1 MSAFTTPSKS
11 EAAAQRH
18 WLSGLWRLAPVAMSW
33 AIGAPLLAGALL
45 IVQAWFLAHT
55 LDQAIRL
62 SVPPVQL
69 WPDMLII
76 AILIALR
83 AVLSW
88 SGEQAASHAS
98 ENIKQQLRH
107 QFFTQLLA
115 RGPAWSKQ
123 TPAGSLAVAIL
134 DQVQALDGYLQRF
147 LPATIAAVFLPLAFV
162 IAVLPVDWVVALLF
176 LFTAPMIPVFMAL
189 IGMRAEAANQKHQQ
203 VLSRLS
209 GVFAD
214 RIRGLFTLS
223 LLGRTQDEVQSVR
236 TASQTLSQTTM
247 KVLRIAFLSS
257 AVLELFA
264 ALGVAGVAVYIGL
277 SYLGMLGSHFSG
289 FTLQHGL
296 YCLLLAPE
304 VYNPLRQ
311 MAASYHDRA
320 TAKAAVNGL
329 QQLYTRLPAPNA
341 DFPSTPLSTIIEQK
355 NSQKWHQPLVLAAQQ
370 LSIQTPNGRDILLS
384 TDVQLLRNRPVALMG
399 ASGAGKTTILETLIG
414 LRPNAN
420 GQVQHYFDKN
430 QFVLIGQQPFMALG
444 SIADFLRIVNIKAT
458 DEQLWHAL
466 TQAQAADF
474 VRALPNGLNTV
485 LGTRGHGVSG
495 GQAHRLALA
504 RLFLTDVDLILL
516 DEPTA
521 YLDSQTRDLVLGAIL
536 GFAKERALLIATH
549 DEDVAVQLDQI
560 WLLDQRQL
568 QITNQSPLDL
578 NAEVNS

>member
-1 MSAFTTPSKS
+1 M
-11 EAAAQRH
+11 
-18 WLSGLWRLAPVAMSW
+18 W
-33 AIGAPLLAGALL
+33 AIGAPLIAGGLL
-45 IVQAWFLAHT
+45 IMQAWYLARV

-62 SVPPVQL
+62 SVPAEQL
-69 WPDMLII
+69 WLGMVTI
-76 AILIALR
+76 AVLIAVR
-83 AVLSW
+83 AVLLW
-88 SGEQAASHAS
+88 SGEKAASHAS
-98 ENIKQQLRH
+98 ETIKQQLRH

-147 LPATIAAVFLPLAFV
+147 LPATIAALFLPLAFA
-162 IAVLPVDWVVALLF
+162 IAVVPVDWIVALLF

-189 IGMRAEAANQKHQQ
+189 IGMRAEAANQKHQR

-236 TASQTLSQTTM
+236 EASETLSQTTM

-277 SYLGMLGSHFSG
+277 SYLGLLGSYFSG

-296 YCLLLAPE
+296 FCLLLAPE

-320 TAKAAVNGL
+320 TAKAAVHGL
-329 QQLYTRLPAPNA
+329 QQLYVQLPTPTAEAPFMPSSPVIQQGSTA
-341 DFPSTPLSTIIEQK
+341 DFG
-355 NSQKWHQPLVLAAQQ
+355 QPLVLAAQRF
-370 LSIQTPNGRDILLS
+370 SVQTPNGRTLLQPC
-384 TDVQLLRNRPVALMG
+384 DLQLLRNKPVALMG
-399 ASGAGKTTILETLIG
+399 ASGAGKTTILETLMG
-414 LRPNAN
+414 LRPYVQ

-430 QFVLIGQQPFMALG
+430 QFTLIGQQPFMALG
-444 SIADFLRIVNIKAT
+444 SVADFLRMVNATAT
-458 DEQLWHAL
+458 DDELWQAL
-466 TQAQAADF
+466 EQAQAADF
-474 VRALPNGLNTV
+474 IRALPEGLATV

-504 RLFLTDVDLILL
+504 RLFLTKADLILL

-521 YLDSQTRDLVLGAIL
+521 YLDSQTRDAVLAAIL
-536 GFAKERALLIATH
+536 RFSQGKALLIATH
-549 DEDVAVQLDQI
+549 DEEVAA
-560 WLLDQRQL
+560 QL
-568 QITNQSPLDL
+568 QQVWVLTEQQLRITDNEGLL
-578 NAEVNS
+578 

>member
-1 MSAFTTPSKS
+1 MSTSTTPSTS
-11 EAAAQRH
+11 EAATQRR
-18 WLSGLWRLAPVAMSW
+18 WLSGLWRVAPLAMSW
-33 AIGAPLLAGALL
+33 AIGAPLLAGGLL

-62 SVPPVQL
+62 SVAPNQL
-69 WPDMLII
+69 WSGMVII
-76 AILIALR
+76 ATLIAVR
-83 AVLSW
+83 AVLLW
-88 SGEQAASHAS
+88 SGDQAASHAS

-162 IAVLPVDWVVALLF
+162 VAVLPVDWVVALLF
-176 LFTAPMIPVFMAL
+176 LFTAPMIPIFMAL
-189 IGMRAEAANQKHQQ
+189 IGMRAEVANQKHQQ

-236 TASQTLSQTTM
+236 QASQTLSQTTM

-264 ALGVAGVAVYIGL
+264 ALGVAGVAVYLGL
-277 SYLGMLGSHFSG
+277 SYLGMLGNQFSG

-329 QQLYTRLPAPNA
+329 QQLYTHLPAPNA
-341 DFPSTPLSTIIEQK
+341 DFPLMPSSPIIQHK
-355 NSQKWHQPLVLAAQQ
+355 SSQKFNQPLVLSAQQ
-370 LSIQTPNGRDILLS
+370 FSVQTPDGRDILLP
-384 TDVQLLRNRPVALMG
+384 TDLQLLRDKPVALMG

-414 LRPNAN
+414 LRPYAN
-420 GQVQHYFDKN
+420 GQLQHYFDKN

-444 SIADFLRIVNIKAT
+444 SIADFLRVVQTKAT

-466 TQAQAADF
+466 EQAQAADF
-474 VRALPNGLNTV
+474 VRLLPNKLATI

-521 YLDSQTRDLVLGAIL
+521 YLDSQTRNAVLSAIL
-536 GFAKERALLIATH
+536 NFAQGRALFIATH
-549 DEDVAVQLDQI
+549 DQELAAQLAQT
-560 WLLDQRQL
+560 WVLDQRQL
-568 QITNQSPLDL
+568 QITNNTHLHV
-578 NAEVNS
+578 NAEVHP

>member
-1 MSAFTTPSKS
+1 MTTSTTPAKS
-11 EAAAQRH
+11 EAAAQRR
-18 WLSGLWRLAPVAMSW
+18 WLSGLWRVAPAAMMW
-33 AIGAPLLAGALL
+33 AIGAPLIAGGLL
-45 IVQAWFLAHT
+45 IVQAWYLASV

-62 SVPPVQL
+62 SVPPDQL
-69 WPDMLII
+69 WSGMVTI
-76 AILIALR
+76 AALIAVR
-83 AVLSW
+83 AVLLW
-88 SGEQAASHAS
+88 SGEKAASHAS

-107 QFFTQLLA
+107 QLFAQLLA

-147 LPATIAAVFLPLAFV
+147 LPATVAALFLPLAFA
-162 IAVLPVDWVVALLF
+162 IAVMPVDWVVALLF

-236 TASQTLSQTTM
+236 EASQTLSQTTM

-277 SYLGMLGSHFSG
+277 SYLGLLGSHFSG

-329 QQLYTRLPAPNA
+329 QQLYVQLPAPTA
-341 DFPSTPLSTIIEQK
+341 EPPLMPSSPVVEQG
-355 NSQKWHQPLVLAAQQ
+355 SAATFDLPLVLAAQCF
-370 LSIQTPNGRDILLS
+370 SVQTPSGRTLLQPC
-384 TDVQLLRNRPVALMG
+384 DLQLVRNKPVALMG

-414 LRPNAN
+414 LRPYAQ
-420 GQVQHYFDKN
+420 GQVRHYFDKN
-430 QFVLIGQQPFMALG
+430 RFVLIGQQPFMALG
-444 SIADFLRIVNIKAT
+444 SIADFLRIVNTSAT
-458 DEQLWHAL
+458 DEQLWWAL
-466 TQAQAADF
+466 EQAQAADF
-474 VRALPNGLNTV
+474 IRELPEGLATV

-504 RLFLTDVDLILL
+504 RLFLTDADLILL

-521 YLDSQTRDLVLGAIL
+521 YLDAKTRDAVLAAIVQ
-536 GFAKERALLIATH
+536 FSKNRALLIATH
-549 DEDVAVQLDQI
+549 DEDVAVRLHQTWHLVQQQLHTADNEA
-560 WLLDQRQL
+560 LL
-568 QITNQSPLDL
+568 
-578 NAEVNS
+578 

>member
-1 MSAFTTPSKS
+1 MSTLTTPSKS
-11 EAAAQRH
+11 EAAAQRR
-18 WLSGLWRLAPVAMSW
+18 WLSGLWRIAPVAMFW
-33 AIGAPLLAGALL
+33 AIGAPLLAGGLL
-45 IVQAWFLAHT
+45 IVQAWFLAYT

-62 SVPPVQL
+62 SAPPEQL
-69 WPDMLII
+69 WSEMVTIAVLI
-76 AILIALR
+76 AIR
-83 AVLSW
+83 AVLLW
-88 SGEQAASHAS
+88 SGEQAASSAA

-162 IAVLPVDWVVALLF
+162 VAVLPVDWVVALLF

-236 TASQTLSQTTM
+236 KASQTLSQTTM

-277 SYLGMLGSHFSG
+277 SYLGLLGSHFSG

-320 TAKAAVNGL
+320 TAKAAVHGL
-329 QQLYTRLPAPNA
+329 QQLYIHLPAPSA
-341 DFPSTPLSTIIEQK
+341 DFPLLPSSPIIQQK
-355 NSQKWHQPLVLAAQQ
+355 DAAEFGQPLVLAAQRF
-370 LSIQTPNGRDILLS
+370 SVQTPNGRDVLLPC
-384 TDVQLLRNRPVALMG
+384 DLQLLRNKPVALMG
-399 ASGAGKTTILETLIG
+399 ASGVGKTTILETLIG
-414 LRPNAN
+414 LRPYAH

-444 SIADFLRIVNIKAT
+444 SIAGFLRIVNTTAT

-474 VRALPNGLNTV
+474 VRALPHGLNTV

-521 YLDSQTRDLVLGAIL
+521 YLDSQTRNAVLAAIL
-536 GFAKERALLIATH
+536 AFAQGRALLIATH
-549 DEDVAVQLDQI
+549 DDEVAAQLEQT

-568 QITNQSPLDL
+568 HVTTSRSCLANT
-578 NAEVNS
+578 EVSS

>member
-1 MSAFTTPSKS
+1 M
-11 EAAAQRH
+11 
-18 WLSGLWRLAPVAMSW
+18 W
-33 AIGAPLLAGALL
+33 AIGAPLIAGGLL
-45 IVQAWFLAHT
+45 IMQAWYLARV

-62 SVPPVQL
+62 SVPAEQL
-69 WPDMLII
+69 WLGMVTI
-76 AILIALR
+76 AVLIAVR
-83 AVLSW
+83 AVLLW
-88 SGEQAASHAS
+88 SGEKAASHAS
-98 ENIKQQLRH
+98 ETIKQQLRH

-147 LPATIAAVFLPLAFV
+147 LPATIAALFLPLAFA
-162 IAVLPVDWVVALLF
+162 IAVVPVDWIVALLF

-189 IGMRAEAANQKHQQ
+189 IGMRAEAANQKHQR

-236 TASQTLSQTTM
+236 EASETLSQTTM

-277 SYLGMLGSHFSG
+277 SYLGLLGSYFSG

-296 YCLLLAPE
+296 FCLLLAPE

-320 TAKAAVNGL
+320 TAKAAVHGL
-329 QQLYTRLPAPNA
+329 QQLYVQLPTPAAEAPFMTSSPVIQQGSTA
-341 DFPSTPLSTIIEQK
+341 DFG
-355 NSQKWHQPLVLAAQQ
+355 QPLVLAAQRF
-370 LSIQTPNGRDILLS
+370 SVQTPNGRTLLQPC
-384 TDVQLLRNRPVALMG
+384 DLQLLRNKPVALMG
-399 ASGAGKTTILETLIG
+399 ASGAGKTTILETLMG
-414 LRPNAN
+414 LRPYVQ

-430 QFVLIGQQPFMALG
+430 QFTLIGQQPFMALG
-444 SIADFLRIVNIKAT
+444 SVADFLRMVNATAT
-458 DEQLWHAL
+458 DDELWQAL
-466 TQAQAADF
+466 EQAQAADF
-474 VRALPNGLNTV
+474 IRALPEGLATV

-504 RLFLTDVDLILL
+504 RLFLTKADLILL

-521 YLDSQTRDLVLGAIL
+521 YLDSQTRDAVLAAIL
-536 GFAKERALLIATH
+536 RFSQGKALLIATH
-549 DEDVAVQLDQI
+549 DEEVAA
-560 WLLDQRQL
+560 QL
-568 QITNQSPLDL
+568 QQVWVLTEQQLRITDNEGLL
-578 NAEVNS
+578 